1 MSNSIAPSLRAW
13 GLFSAQP
20 GRASG
25 REPVPDSDGRRRSA
39 WSSTDSSF
47 RPRAPWRHGAGRA
60 RTVLADVDAH
70 VRGDASAP
78 GGEEHRSPGRRF
90 CLFLMASPSV
100 RCWRAVRAVPGRR
113 FRERH
118 AGPPLQSKPS
128 EASSPPHRGAD
139 GFGRLARRVRAGWG
153 RWVLAPR
160 RPLRLARAWV
170 VVDSEA
176 WAAPGIQDRVSA
188 RRGRTAGRQGGEGR
202 FGLSR
207 RRCHCVTSGNRSGRH
222 GLARGCGTLAS
233 RRKGRSA
240 GRSSPALQHYCNGIK
255 FHYICRAMQHPDR
268 AIVTS
273 FAE

>member
-13 GLFSAQP
+13 GSFSAQP

-47 RPRAPWRHGAGRA
+47 RPRAPWRHGAGVHEL
-60 RTVLADVDAH
+60 VLADVDAH

-78 GGEEHRSPGRRF
+78 GGEEHQ
-90 CLFLMASPSV
+90 V
-100 RCWRAVRAVPGRR
+100 
-113 FRERH
+113 
-118 AGPPLQSKPS
+118 AGTQVLLVLDGFALGALLARGAGSSRPAISRKTCRTRPLQSKPS
-128 EASSPPHRGAD
+128 EASSPPHAWGAD
-139 GFGRLARRVRAGWG
+139 GFQAARRVRAGWG
-153 RWVLAPR
+153 RWVLAPGAGHGGWR
-160 RPLRLARAWV
+160 G
-170 VVDSEA
+170 
-176 WAAPGIQDRVSA
+176 PGGGGQLLGGAGDPGQGQRQK
-188 RRGRTAGRQGGEGR
+188 GRTAGRQGGRGGSV
-202 FGLSR
+202 FSR

-222 GLARGCGTLAS
+222 GLARGCGTPGKPAERAQ
-233 RRKGRSA
+233 RR
-240 GRSSPALQHYCNGIK
+240 RSSPALQHYCNGIK

>member
-1 MSNSIAPSLRAW
+1 MPTCEVT
-13 GLFSAQP
+13 P
-20 GRASG
+20 
-25 REPVPDSDGRRRSA
+25 
-39 WSSTDSSF
+39 
-47 RPRAPWRHGAGRA
+47 RPR
-60 RTVLADVDAH
+60 
-70 VRGDASAP
+70 
-78 GGEEHRSPGRRF
+78 GEEHQVAGTQVLLVLDGFALGALLARGAGQFQAGDFAKDMQDQAAAVEALGGVVAAPRIGVP
-90 CLFLMASPSV
+90 MASRPACTTRS
-100 RCWRAVRAVPGRR
+100 
-113 FRERH
+113 
-118 AGPPLQSKPS
+118 
-128 EASSPPHRGAD
+128 
-139 GFGRLARRVRAGWG
+139 RRVGTVGSCAR
-153 RWVLAPR
+153 R

-188 RRGRTAGRQGGEGR
+188 RRGRTAGRQGGRGGSV
-202 FGLSR
+202 FSR

>member
-47 RPRAPWRHGAGRA
+47 RPRAPWRHGAGVHEL
-60 RTVLADVDAH
+60 VLADVDAH

-78 GGEEHRSPGRRF
+78 GGEEHQVAGTQVLLVLDGFALGALLARGAGQFQAGDFAKDMQDQAAAVEALGGVVAAPRIGVP
-90 CLFLMASPSV
+90 MASRPACTTRS
-100 RCWRAVRAVPGRR
+100 
-113 FRERH
+113 
-118 AGPPLQSKPS
+118 
-128 EASSPPHRGAD
+128 
-139 GFGRLARRVRAGWG
+139 RRVGTVGSCAR
-153 RWVLAPR
+153 R

-188 RRGRTAGRQGGEGR
+188 RRGRTAGRQGGRGGSV
-202 FGLSR
+202 FSR

-222 GLARGCGTLAS
+222 GGQGLRHPGKPAERAQ
-233 RRKGRSA
+233 RRAVLTGA
-240 GRSSPALQHYCNGIK
+240 AALL
-255 FHYICRAMQHPDR
+255 
-268 AIVTS
+268 
-273 FAE
+273 